1 MLCLKRKQFAVLD
14 FCIHGFAAAQ
24 LNTLNNAVPIFGQF
38 AARNQFADARRE
50 AVIAVYL
57 ERRMSAEQIWISAA
71 AFFECKAS
79 MGAYQSELIFNKQ
92 SRVRRLLHSAAQAK
106 LPSKAPARA
115 ARAPYFKGFIRGGFK
130 LLACGIRRGINAIKM
145 A

>member
-24 LNTLNNAVPIFGQF
+24 LNALNNTVPILGQF

-57 ERRMSAEQIWISAA
+57 ERRMSAEQIWISAT
-71 AFFECKAS
+71 AFFKSKA
-79 MGAYQSELIFNKQ
+79 GVGINIAQLIFDKQ

-130 LLACGIRRGINAIKM
+130 LLACGIRRGINTIKM

>member
-14 FCIHGFAAAQ
+14 FCIHGFATAQ
-24 LNTLNNAVPIFGQF
+24 LNTLNNTVPILGQF

-71 AFFECKAS
+71 AFFKSKA
-79 MGAYQSELIFNKQ
+79 GVGINILPRRQSFQARLQ
-92 SRVRRLLHSAAQAK
+92 PVPPVPLTSRDLSAAA
-106 LPSKAPARA
+106 LSCS
-115 ARAPYFKGFIRGGFK
+115 
-130 LLACGIRRGINAIKM
+130 LAG
-145 A
+145 